1 MQPMH
6 NIPARGGIDFDESPF
21 LAIWEVT
28 QSCDLACKHC
38 RAAAQPIPH
47 PDELTN
53 EEGRALIDQIADMQI
68 PIFVFTG
75 GDPLK
80 RKDVFEL
87 IRYAAGK
94 GVHVAVTPS
103 ATPLLTRE
111 QIFKMKEAGVVRL
124 GISLDGSCPEIHDAF
139 RGLPGA
145 WARTIQAI
153 EWANEAGIPIQVHTT
168 ISRHNA
174 HDLDNLCELFEKQ
187 AIVMWNV
194 FFLVPVGRGQLDD
207 LLSGEEF
214 EQVFGKIYELSR
226 RANFQIKTTEAM
238 HYRRYLL
245 QHNLEERRM
254 GHGHPGGHPGT
265 AAARASNHASVEHE
279 VSGHDAGSTTQPPFE
294 HEVSGHDF
302 SRAETA
308 PNKNEGALAPGYE
321 PGVPT
326 DRSTSVGYES
336 GAPTADGRTRAMRW
350 ATRRVND
357 GKGFVFIS
365 HVGNVYPSGFLPI
378 HAGNIRETPLA
389 EIYRNA
395 PIFKA
400 LRDTKRLEGKCGA
413 CEYKEICGGSR
424 ARAYALTGDPL
435 AQEPCCIYQPKNWD
449 PEREQT
455 AEAFKQTMPAGT
467 LVTL

>member
-1 MQPMH
+1 MRPMH
-6 NIPARGGIDFDESPF
+6 NIPARGGLDYDETPF

-53 EEGRALIDQIADMQI
+53 AEGKALIDQIADMHI

-87 IRYAAGK
+87 IRYASDK

-111 QIFKMKEAGVVRL
+111 AIFKMKEAGLVRL
-124 GISLDGSCPEIHDAF
+124 GISLDGSTPEIHDTF

-145 WARTIQAI
+145 WERTIQAI
-153 EWANEAGIPIQVHTT
+153 KWANEAGIPIQVHST

-174 HDLDNLCELFEKQ
+174 HDLDNLCNLFEKLN
-187 AIVMWNV
+187 IVMWNV
-194 FFLVPVGRGQLDD
+194 FFLVPVGRGQLAD

-214 EQVFGKIYELSR
+214 EQVFGKIYELSQR
-226 RANFQIKTTEAM
+226 VSFQIKTTEAM

-245 QHNLEERRM
+245 QHNLEERKM
-254 GHGHPGGHPGT
+254 GHGHGHPHGK
-265 AAARASNHASVEHE
+265 AAA
-279 VSGHDAGSTTQPPFE
+279 
-294 HEVSGHDF
+294 
-302 SRAETA
+302 
-308 PNKNEGALAPGYE
+308 YE
-321 PGVPT
+321 P
-326 DRSTSVGYES
+326 
-336 GAPTADGRTRAMRW
+336 GAPTADAKTRTMGW

-357 GKGFVFIS
+357 GKGFMFIS
-365 HVGNVYPSGFLPI
+365 HVGHVYPSGFLPI
-378 HAGNIRETPLA
+378 HAGNVREKPLA
-389 EIYRNA
+389 EIYRDA

-400 LRDTKRLEGKCGA
+400 LRDTKQLEGKCGA

-435 AQEPCCIYQPKNWD
+435 AQEPCCIYQPRNWKPRAEGEPAAMCQ
-449 PEREQT
+449 PEQS
-455 AEAFKQTMPAGT
+455 GVV
-467 LVTL
+467 VTL

>member
-6 NIPARGGIDFDESPF
+6 QIPARNGLNYDESPF

-38 RAAAQPIPH
+38 RAAAQPIAH

-53 EEGRALIDQIADMQI
+53 AEGKALIDQIADMHI

-87 IRYAAGK
+87 ISYAAGK
-94 GVHVAVTPS
+94 GVQVALTPS

-111 QIFKMKEAGVVRL
+111 AIFKMKEAGLVRL
-124 GISLDGSCPEIHDAF
+124 GISLDGSTPEIHDNF

-145 WARTIQAI
+145 WARTIQAV

-174 HDLDNLCELFEKQ
+174 HDLDNLCNLFEKLS
-187 AIVMWNV
+187 IVMWNV
-194 FFLVPVGRGQLDD
+194 FFLVPVGRGQLGD

-214 EQVFGKIYELSR
+214 EHVFGKIYELSHR
-226 RANFQIKTTEAM
+226 VSFQIKTTEAM

-245 QHNLEERRM
+245 QNNLQERKM
-254 GHGHPGGHPGT
+254 GHGHLH
-265 AAARASNHASVEHE
+265 AARHE
-279 VSGHDAGSTTQPPFE
+279 
-294 HEVSGHDF
+294 
-302 SRAETA
+302 
-308 PNKNEGALAPGYE
+308 YE
-321 PGVPT
+321 P
-326 DRSTSVGYES
+326 
-336 GAPTADGRTRAMRW
+336 GAPTADAKTRTMGW

-357 GKGFVFIS
+357 GKGFMFIS

-378 HAGNIRETPLA
+378 HAGNIRETQLA
-389 EIYRNA
+389 DIYRHA

-400 LRDTKRLEGKCGA
+400 LRDTSKLEGKCGA

-449 PEREQT
+449 PELEQK
-455 AEAFKQTMPAGT
+455 AEAFRDVKSEQ
-467 LVTL
+467 LVIL

>member
-1 MQPMH
+1 MEPMH
-6 NIPARGGIDFDESPF
+6 NIPARGGLNFDETPF

-38 RAAAQPIPH
+38 RAAAQPIAH

-53 EEGRALIDQIADMQI
+53 AEGKALIDQIAEMRI

-87 IRYAAGK
+87 IRYAADK

-111 QIFKMKEAGVVRL
+111 AIFKFKEAGLVRL
-124 GISLDGSCPEIHDAF
+124 GISLDGSTPEIHDNF

-145 WARTIQAI
+145 YARTIQAI

-174 HDLDNLCELFEKQ
+174 NDLDSLCALFEKL

-194 FFLVPVGRGQLDD
+194 FFLVPVGRGQLGD

-214 EQVFGKIYELSR
+214 EQVFGKIYELSHR
-226 RANFQIKTTEAM
+226 VSFQIKTTEAM

-245 QHNLEERRM
+245 QHNLEERKM
-254 GHGHPGGHPGT
+254 SHGHGHPGGMKPAT
-265 AAARASNHASVEHE
+265 A
-279 VSGHDAGSTTQPPFE
+279 
-294 HEVSGHDF
+294 
-302 SRAETA
+302 
-308 PNKNEGALAPGYE
+308 YE
-321 PGVPT
+321 P
-326 DRSTSVGYES
+326 
-336 GAPTADGRTRAMRW
+336 GAPTADAKTRTASW

-357 GKGFVFIS
+357 GKGFMFIS
-365 HVGNVYPSGFLPI
+365 HTGNVYPSGFLPI

-389 EIYRNA
+389 EIYREA
-395 PIFKA
+395 PIFKS
-400 LRDTKRLEGKCGA
+400 LRDTGKLEGKCGA
-413 CEYKEICGGSR
+413 CEYREICGGSR
-424 ARAYALTGDPL
+424 ARAYAVTGDPL

-449 PEREQT
+449 PELEHK
-455 AEAFKQTMPAGT
+455 AEAFRQLEPAGT

>member
-1 MQPMH
+1 MQPMQ
-6 NIPARGGIDFDESPF
+6 NIPARGGIDYDESPF
-21 LAIWEVT
+21 LAIWEIT

-38 RAAAQPIPH
+38 RAAAQPLPH
-47 PDELTN
+47 PDELTH
-53 EEGRALIDQIADMQI
+53 EEGRALIDQIAAMKI

-87 IRYAAGK
+87 IRYAASK

-103 ATPLLTRE
+103 ATPLLTRDE
-111 QIFKMKEAGVVRL
+111 IFKMKEAGVVRL
-124 GISLDGSCPEIHDAF
+124 GISLDGSTPEIHDAF

-153 EWANEAGIPIQVHTT
+153 EWAGEAGIPIQVHST

-174 HDLDNLCELFEKQ
+174 RDLDNLCNLFEKLS
-187 AIVMWNV
+187 IVMWNV

-214 EQVFGKIYELSR
+214 ERVFAKIYELSR

-245 QHNLEERRM
+245 QHNLEEKKM
-254 GHGHPGGHPGT
+254 GHGHPD
-265 AAARASNHASVEHE
+265 AAAK
-279 VSGHDAGSTTQPPFE
+279 
-294 HEVSGHDF
+294 GHDF
-302 SRAETA
+302 SRAEMTA
-308 PNKNEGALAPGYE
+308 NKEEGALAPGYE
-321 PGVPT
+321 PG
-326 DRSTSVGYES
+326 
-336 GAPTADGRTRAMRW
+336 APTSEARTRNMSW

-378 HAGNIRETPLA
+378 HAGNIRETPLG

-455 AEAFKQTMPAGT
+455 AEAFKQPLPAGT
-467 LVTL
+467 LVEL